1 MADRWWERPF
11 RVFQTNIR
19 EIDAGLDVDVV
30 ADDVVGFGANAWLL
44 NAAGIVSFYPSRLP
58 YQHPSPWLAERP
70 SGDLIADAVAAAH
83 QRGVRLI
90 ARCDFSKLHRDV
102 YEQHPDWFYVSPA
115 GVPQVYNGL
124 YSACPCGPY
133 YQEKAFEI
141 LAEVMDGYGIDGF
154 FFNMF
159 NHPLRD
165 YSGEY
170 HGICQCV
177 HCRASFREAT
187 GLDLPQAE
195 LWTDPAYPA
204 WLEWSRG
211 VIRELAGRIS
221 DFIAERRPDVALVQR
236 MSWHVIFNE
245 VNNAV
250 DRPLPLWRYWAGDF
264 AREARTAYPERPA
277 VQNAVMF
284 LDIPYRFSAE
294 QPGLVGLHLQQT
306 IAQGVNPYAYVIG
319 TTRNQPDRKNFP
331 IVRRM
336 LSFHRDH
343 EEVYAGLRSDAKVAI
358 VSSLRSSER
367 LARILGSGE
376 ALEAVEQARR
386 GAFRALVEG
395 HVPFDVLPDDQIA
408 AAAGDGRLARYRA
421 LVLPNIAVLDEAQAM
436 ALDDYVSAGG
446 GLVATYETAA
456 YAPDG
461 RLRPELALR
470 SLGARRVLSRRSG
483 PATVDPTRPGGAYR
497 PLRSAYLRVTDR
509 TDLPGCDATDLVMLD
524 RAFLTV
530 EAREG
535 ARASLMLVPASR
547 YGPPEKIYYDIEA
560 TDHPGRLAFEHGQ
573 GRTVYFPWP
582 VDLLFYHHS
591 LAEHRTLLVRAVE
604 EVAGGLQVLTQAPPQ
619 IEVVVGR
626 RPSGS
631 AVVHLINHSGHQDRS
646 YHDPL
651 PVHGIEIALELEG
664 FAPAH
669 AHALVA
675 DSPLPVVLGA
685 DGRACV
691 TVPRL
696 DDFEVVVLGA

>member
-1 MADRWWERPF
+1 MAERWWERPF

-19 EIDAGLDVDVV
+19 ELDAGLDVEAV

-44 NAAGIVSFYPSRLP
+44 NAAGIVSFYPSKLA
-58 YQHPSPWLAERP
+58 YQHPSPWLADRP
-70 SGDLIADAVAAAH
+70 SGDLIADAVEAAH
-83 QRGVRLI
+83 RRDVRVI
-90 ARCDFSKLHRDV
+90 ARCDFSKLHQDV
-102 YEQHPDWFYVSPA
+102 YEAHPDWFYVSLA
-115 GVPQVYNGL
+115 GVPQIYNGL

-165 YSGEY
+165 YSGRY

-177 HCRASFREAT
+177 HCRTSFGEAT
-187 GLDLPQAE
+187 DLDLPRSE
-195 LWTDPAYPA
+195 EWTDPAYAA
-204 WLEWSRG
+204 WKEWSRG
-211 VIRELAGRIS
+211 VIADLAGRIS

-236 MSWHVIFNE
+236 VSRHVIFNE

-250 DRPLPLWRYWAGDF
+250 DRPLPLWRFWAGDF

-306 IAQGVNPYAYVIG
+306 IAHGVNPYAYVIG

-336 LSFHRDH
+336 LTFHRDNQK
-343 EEVYAGLRSDAKVAI
+343 VYAGLRSDAKVAI
-358 VSSLRSSER
+358 ISSLRSSER
-367 LARILGSGE
+367 LARVLGSE
-376 ALEAVEQARR
+376 AGVEAVEQARR

-395 HVPFDVLPDDQIA
+395 HVPFDILPDDQVA
-408 AAAGDGRLARYRA
+408 AAAGDGRLARYDA
-421 LVLPNIAVLDEAQAM
+421 LVLPNIAVLDEGQAN
-436 ALDDYVSAGG
+436 ALDEYVAAGG
-446 GLVATYETAA
+446 GLVATHETAS

-461 RLRPELALR
+461 RLRAELGLQ

-483 PATVDPTRPGGAYR
+483 SAAVDPSRPGGAYR
-497 PLRSAYLRVTDR
+497 PLRSAYLRVADR
-509 TDLPGCDATDLVMLD
+509 ADLPGFDETDLVMLD

-530 EAREG
+530 EPREG
-535 ARASLMLVPASR
+535 AVGSLTLVPASR
-547 YGPPEKIYYDIEA
+547 YGPPEKIYFDVE
-560 TDHPGRLAFEHGQ
+560 TTEHPGRVSYAFGQ

-582 VDLLFYHHS
+582 IDLLFFHHS
-591 LAEHRTLLVRAVE
+591 LPEHRALLVRAVE
-604 EVAGGLQVLTQAPPQ
+604 EVAGRLQVRTEAPPQ
-619 IEVVVGR
+619 VEVVVGR
-626 RPSGS
+626 ARDGRT
-631 AVVHLINHSGHQDRS
+631 VVHLINHSGHQDRS

-651 PVHGIEIALELEG
+651 PVYEIDLALDLGESTT
-664 FAPAH
+664 ARAR
-669 AHALVA
+669 ALVSGEDLA
-675 DSPLPVVLGA
+675 VERTA
-685 DGRACV
+685 DGRSRFV
-691 TVPRL
+691 LPRL
-696 DDFEVVVLGA
+696 GDFEAIVLNA